1 MSTVGTA
8 ALERRPRPFT
18 LRLRVPI
25 ERRLHWAKK
34 LLPLVGVGAA
44 VYVLLPRVAQASSS
58 LSSLSTPAWPW
69 LVGVAAC
76 AAATYVFAACALRCA
91 SGRSLPIGRTYV
103 AQVAAAFTNRVV
115 PAGLGAAATNVRY
128 LEVNGLDR
136 PSATTAVALTAASGF
151 VVHAAATVAVVVLL
165 RGGAVPLHF
174 PDLDATWK
182 SLLALAAAGALVG
195 WLIWAPRARRALHRW
210 AHASFRN
217 LGSTLAQPRRVAA
230 LLACSAGMTGA
241 YIAALAAALAAF
253 GVHASLASVAVV
265 YLTSSAVAAVAPT
278 PGGVGPFEAAAV
290 AGLGA
295 VGVAAAPAVAAV
307 ITYRLITYWLP
318 VAPGAA
324 ALHRLRKCGAL

>member
-1 MSTVGTA
+1 MTTIDTA
-8 ALERRPRPFT
+8 AVEPAPRPAPLW
-18 LRLRVPI
+18 LRPPVA
-25 ERRLHWAKK
+25 RRLPLAKK
-34 LLPLVGVGAA
+34 LAPLLGMGVA

-58 LSSLSTPAWPW
+58 LSSLSAPSWPW
-69 LVGVAAC
+69 LLAVGAC
-76 AAATYVFAACALRCA
+76 AAATYALAAVALARA
-91 SGRSLPIGRTYV
+91 SGLSLPFRRTCV

-128 LEVNGLDR
+128 LEQNGLDR
-136 PSATTAVALTAASGF
+136 PSATTAVALTALSGF
-151 VVHAAATVAVVVLL
+151 VVHATATLAVVVLL
-165 RGGAVPLHF
+165 RGGAIPLHL
-174 PDLDATWK
+174 PDLDATWR
-182 SLLALAAAGALVG
+182 SLLALAVAGAVIG
-195 WLIWAPRARRALHRW
+195 WLIWAPRARCALQRW

-217 LGSTLAQPRRVAA
+217 IGAVLTQPGRLVA
-230 LLACSAGMTGA
+230 LLACSAGVSA
-241 YIAALAAALAAF
+241 CYIAALGAALLAF
-253 GVHASLASVAVV
+253 GVHAPLASVAVV

-324 ALHRLRKCGAL
+324 ALRHLRRRGVL

>member
-1 MSTVGTA
+1 MTTIDATA
-8 ALERRPRPFT
+8 IEARPRPVA
-18 LRLRVPI
+18 LWLPRPV
-25 ERRLHWAKK
+25 ERRLPLCKK
-34 LLPLVGVGAA
+34 LLPLLAMGVA

-58 LSSLSTPAWPW
+58 LSSLSAPSWPW
-69 LVGVAAC
+69 LLVVGAC
-76 AAATYVFAACALRCA
+76 ATATYALAAIALARA
-91 SGRSLPIGRTYV
+91 SGLPLPFRRTFV

-128 LEVNGLDR
+128 LEGNGLDR
-136 PSATTAVALTAASGF
+136 PSATTAIAVIAASGF
-151 VVHAAATVAVVVLL
+151 VVHTVATVAIVVLL
-165 RGGAVPLHF
+165 RGGAIPLHF

-182 SLLALAAAGALVG
+182 SLLALAGAGAVIG
-195 WLIWAPRARRALHRW
+195 WLIWAPRARCALQRW

-217 LGSTLAQPRRVAA
+217 IGAILRQPRRLIA
-230 LLACSAGMTGA
+230 LLTCSAGVTGC
-241 YIAALAAALAAF
+241 YVAALAASLMAF

-307 ITYRLITYWLP
+307 ITFRLITYWLP

-324 ALHRLRKCGAL
+324 ALHRLRRQGAL